1 MDVIKFRIGR
11 SLCDQE
17 TDMAEMGGPS
27 LYPRFSA
34 DRIKTALKDT
44 PVVLLIGPRQAG
56 KSTLVQQ
63 FSRGDDRTYLTLDD
77 QNVLL
82 SAQRDPEG
90 LLSSRQR
97 LTIDEIQRAP
107 DLLLT
112 IKKSVDQ
119 DRRPGRFLLTGS
131 ADILT
136 LPTVSESLAGRMEII
151 SLLPLSHAEIAA
163 APPSFLKLAFE
174 GRLPEI
180 STGDGGTSIRES
192 VLTGGYPEILTRTDP
207 ERRMRWAKSYLDALF
222 SRDVG
227 EISGIEKHETLSRLF
242 RLVVSRSGQIPNFT
256 QWGGTLGLNDKT
268 TKRYVFLLEQLFL
281 VHRLEPW
288 QTNLSSRILKSP
300 KIYALDSGL
309 QSLVTGLTR
318 EKLDRD
324 RSLYGSLLETFVV
337 SEIKKQSEWYS
348 ESLFLSHYR
357 DKEHNEVDLLCE
369 DRSGR
374 IVAIEIK
381 ASMTVTPADLRGIKK
396 LREILGE
403 RLVLALVLHEGTR
416 TLPLGDN
423 IFTAPVSI
431 LWGKGV

>member
-1 MDVIKFRIGR
+1 MPEAGA
-11 SLCDQE
+11 L
-17 TDMAEMGGPS
+17 S

-34 DRIKTALKDT
+34 DRLKTALGDT
-44 PVVLLIGPRQAG
+44 PVVLLVGPRQAG

-63 FSRGDDRTYLTLDD
+63 FSLGDDRPYLTLDD
-77 QNVLL
+77 QNVRL
-82 SAQRDPEG
+82 SAKRDPEG
-90 LLSSRQR
+90 LVGSYPKI
-97 LTIDEIQRAP
+97 TIDEVQRAP
-107 DLLLT
+107 DLLLA
-112 IKKSVDQ
+112 IKKSVDK

-151 SLLPLSHAEIAA
+151 SLLPLSQAEITST
-163 APPSFLKLAFE
+163 PPAFLELAFD
-174 GRLPEI
+174 GRLPE
-180 STGDGGTSIRES
+180 TPPGDEGPSIRDS
-192 VLTGGYPEILTRTDP
+192 ILTGGYPELLNRADP
-207 ERRMRWAKSYLDALF
+207 ARRMRWAKSYLDALF

-227 EISGIEKHETLSRLF
+227 EISGIEKHEALSRLF

-256 QWGGTLGLNDKT
+256 QWGGALGLNDKT
-268 TKRYVFLLEQLFL
+268 IKRYVFLLEQLFL

-288 QTNLSSRILKSP
+288 QTSLSSRILKSP

-348 ESLFLSHYR
+348 ESLSLSHYR
-357 DKEHNEVDLLCE
+357 DKDQNEVDLLCE
-369 DRSGR
+369 DLSGR

-381 ASMTVTPADLRGIKK
+381 ASMTVTSADLRGMGKI
-396 LREILGE
+396 RGILGE
-403 RLVLALVLHEGTR
+403 RLALGLILHEGKR
-416 TLPLGDN
+416 ILPLGDN
-423 IFTAPVSI
+423 IFSAPVSV
-431 LWGKGV
+431 LWGKGG

>member
-1 MDVIKFRIGR
+1 MP
-11 SLCDQE
+11 E
-17 TDMAEMGGPS
+17 TGVRS
-27 LYPRFSA
+27 LYPRFSE
-34 DRIKTALKDT
+34 DRLKAALGDT

-63 FSRGDDRTYLTLDD
+63 FSIVDDRTYLTLDD

-82 SAQRDPEG
+82 SAKRDPEG
-90 LLSSRQR
+90 LVSSRQR
-97 LTIDEIQRAP
+97 FTIDEIQRAP
-107 DLLLT
+107 DLLLA

-131 ADILT
+131 ADIIT

-151 SLLPLSHAEIAA
+151 SLLPLSRAEITAT
-163 APPSFLKLAFE
+163 PPSFLKMAFD

-180 STGDGGTSIRES
+180 SLGDDGTSIQDS
-192 VLTGGYPEILTRTDP
+192 VLTGGYPELLTRTDP

-268 TKRYVFLLEQLFL
+268 AKQYVFLLEQLFL

-300 KIYALDSGL
+300 RIYALDSGL
-309 QSLVTGLTR
+309 QSLATGLTR
-318 EKLDRD
+318 ERLDRD

-357 DKEHNEVDLLCE
+357 DKEQNEVDLLCE

-374 IVAIEIK
+374 IVAVEIK
-381 ASMTVTPADLRGIKK
+381 ASTNVTPEDLRGLRK
-396 LREILGE
+396 LRGILGE
-403 RLVLALVLHEGTR
+403 QLVLGLILHEGKL

-423 IFTAPVSI
+423 IYAAPVSV
-431 LWGKGV
+431 LWGKGG

>member
-1 MDVIKFRIGR
+1 MP
-11 SLCDQE
+11 E
-17 TDMAEMGGPS
+17 TGVRP

-34 DRIKTALKDT
+34 DRLKTALGDT

-63 FSRGDDRTYLTLDD
+63 FSLGDDRPYLTLDD

-82 SAQRDPEG
+82 SAKRDPEG
-90 LLSSRQR
+90 LVSSRQR
-97 LTIDEIQRAP
+97 FTIDEIQRAP
-107 DLLLT
+107 DLLLA

-131 ADILT
+131 ADIIT

-151 SLLPLSHAEIAA
+151 SLLPLSRAEITAT
-163 APPSFLKLAFE
+163 PPSFLKMAFD

-180 STGDGGTSIRES
+180 SIGDDGASIRDS
-192 VLTGGYPEILTRTDP
+192 VLTGGYPELLTRTDP

-268 TKRYVFLLEQLFL
+268 AKQYVFLLEQLFL

-309 QSLVTGLTR
+309 QSLATGLTR
-318 EKLDRD
+318 ERLDRD

-357 DKEHNEVDLLCE
+357 DKEQNEVDLLCE

-374 IVAIEIK
+374 IVAVEIK
-381 ASMTVTPADLRGIKK
+381 ASTNVTPEDLRGLRK
-396 LREILGE
+396 LRGILGE
-403 RLVLALVLHEGTR
+403 RLVLGLILHEGKL

-423 IFTAPVSI
+423 IYAAPVSV
-431 LWGKGV
+431 LWGKGG